1 MRNKRA
7 AIAAAPLSLALLL
20 AAIGLFGLMSYN
32 VARRTNE
39 IGIRMATG
47 ARQFDILSQFLSEA
61 IVVTGV
67 GGNPATFAVG
77 RFLNA
82 LISFG
87 VVTVAIFFLVVK
99 PMDAM
104 DARLRGSK
112 QDAPPAPTEVEL
124 LVEIRDLLR
133 DRPASEG

>member
-1 MRNKRA
+1 MIRELRDFLFRGNIISL
-7 AIAAAPLSLALLL
+7 AIAVIMGAAFTAVVNSLVADIVTPVLSL
-20 AAIGLFGLMSYN
+20 FGIPDFSSW
-32 VARRTNE
+32 T
-39 IGIRMATG
+39 
-47 ARQFDILSQFLSEA
+47 

-133 DRPASEG
+133 DQIGRAHV